1 MFARSI
7 DCGATWSA
15 PREIGRIPDPDV
27 NNDGTVTAADQA
39 VVQANFGRR
48 CGQANFNPDADVTG
62 DCLVNVTDLAA
73 VSRALGQSVPAA
85 PRIAQGAAVAI
96 APTSGAL
103 HIVWR
108 QFNNNTGHGNA
119 LYAVRSTDGGATFT
133 LPTLIGTFNPFEQG
147 DTFTTFRTSALPTL
161 TVDSA
166 GRAYVAVAARG
177 FAPTDPSP
185 SSATG
190 GSR

>member
-1 MFARSI
+1 MWRGRSLKAWGRRRGRLMFARSL

-15 PREIGRIPDPDV
+15 PKEIGRIPDPDV

-108 QFNNNTGHGNA
+108 QFNNNTGHRNA
-119 LYAVRSTDGGATFT
+119 LYAVRSTDGGRDLHTA
-133 LPTLIGTFNPFEQG
+133 GAHRDVQSV
-147 DTFTTFRTSALPTL
+147 R
-161 TVDSA
+161 A
-166 GRAYVAVAARG
+166 GRHVHDVPDERAADADGR
-177 FAPTDPSP
+177 
-185 SSATG
+185 
-190 GSR
+190 